1 MFFLETCIF
10 KYLFCL
16 CRILGFAVV
25 VWSMVEVSL
34 YGIYPTFRNGMT
46 GFKRMKEQAYHV
58 CLLIKAGFNVQEIG
72 YLTMKTD
79 EAINSTRRRLY
90 EANFGKKGKPSEWDD
105 VIRSL

>member
-1 MFFLETCIF
+1 MD
-10 KYLFCL
+10 
-16 CRILGFAVV
+16 
-25 VWSMVEVSL
+25 WSMLEDTL

>member
-1 MFFLETCIF
+1 
-10 KYLFCL
+10 
-16 CRILGFAVV
+16 
-25 VWSMVEVSL
+25 
-34 YGIYPTFRNGMT
+34 
-46 GFKRMKEQAYHV
+46 MKEQAYHV